1 MLLFTV
7 MLEAAEDAP
16 VLAVLVVALNVV
28 PGGQVRLESV
38 ETGDGDSPVSDVGDP
53 PGLQAHVSQTVL
65 VLARAGLSRQPA
77 CPVPPSSSVSTSP
90 SGR

>member
-28 PGGQVRLESV
+28 PGGQVRLDSV
-38 ETGDGDSPVSDVGDP
+38 ETGDGD
-53 PGLQAHVSQTVL
+53 
-65 VLARAGLSRQPA
+65 
-77 CPVPPSSSVSTSP
+77 
-90 SGR
+90 